1 MDLHVYKAD
10 DFASKGKFD
19 ISIFQKKCNKYMY
32 IPAKSGHTKHTI
44 RNFILSELKRYVR
57 YNTVKLGFFRMRNK
71 FYGRL
76 RNRGYKK
83 VHLTRLFRQV
93 KYRDRMNL
101 LSMSCEK
108 IDFRDIRETEVES
121 ELIAESEHLFMDVFA
136 EVLNSQS
143 ENLPRCD
150 VHNKS
155 INVPPINVLPA
166 KV

>member
-1 MDLHVYKAD
+1 
-10 DFASKGKFD
+10 
-19 ISIFQKKCNKYMY
+19 
-32 IPAKSGHTKHTI
+32 
-44 RNFILSELKRYVR
+44 
-57 YNTVKLGFFRMRNK
+57 
-71 FYGRL
+71 
-76 RNRGYKK
+76 
-83 VHLTRLFRQV
+83 
-93 KYRDRMNL
+93 MNL

-108 IDFRDIRETEVES
+108 EIFHDIRETEVES
-121 ELIAESEHLFMDVFA
+121 ELIAASEHLFMDVFA

>member
-1 MDLHVYKAD
+1 MSD
-10 DFASKGKFD
+10 
-19 ISIFQKKCNKYMY
+19 
-32 IPAKSGHTKHTI
+32 TI
-44 RNFILSELKRYVR
+44 RSNKV
-57 YNTVKLGFFRMRNK
+57 FFRIRNK

-83 VHLTRLFRQV
+83 VQLTRLFRQV

-101 LSMSCEK
+101 LSMSREK
-108 IDFRDIRETEVES
+108 INFHDIRKTEVES
-121 ELIAESEHLFMDVFA
+121 ELIAESEHLFMEVFA

-143 ENLPRCD
+143 ENLVGCV
-150 VHNKS
+150 VHNMS